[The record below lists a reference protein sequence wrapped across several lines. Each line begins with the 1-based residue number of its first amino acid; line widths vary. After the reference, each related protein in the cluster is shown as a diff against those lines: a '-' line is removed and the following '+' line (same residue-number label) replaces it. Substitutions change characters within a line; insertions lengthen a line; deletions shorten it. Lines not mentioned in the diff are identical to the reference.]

1 MGRTVDVSGVNKI
14 VRNIRAGRPPM
25 EAKKR
30 EQIREVKQELE
41 SEVESRTTA
50 WEALGLSTREAE
62 VASYR
67 EFGFTD
73 EAIAQLTSVSEETV
87 DEYSR
92 LANRKY
98 DRAAQLV
105 TRAEST
111 GALDESWTC
120 RHCGYDS
127 HRSDIDIEYDVG
139 ADTVEYQCQNCGE
152 KQRS

>member
-30 EQIREVKQELE
+30 EQIREVKRELE
-41 SEVESRTTA
+41 SEIESRTTA
-50 WEALGLSTREAE
+50 WEALGLSTPEAE

-73 EAIAQLTSVSEETV
+73 RAIAQLTSLSEETV
-87 DEYSR
+87 GEYSH

-111 GALDESWTC
+111 QAFSESLAC
-120 RHCGYDS
+120 RYCGYDS
-127 HRSDIDIEYDVG
+127 PRADAEIEYDIG
-139 ADTVEYQCQNCGE
+139 ADTVEYRCENCGE
-152 KQRS
+152 KQRE